1 MVNKAQRERQ
11 GVLPPL
17 PQGEGRGEGV
27 LRFASPAPDGK
38 TLSSARR
45 LRRDS
50 TVPER
55 LLWGVLRGGKVF
67 GLKFRR
73 QHPIPP
79 FVVDF
84 CCESERVVV
93 ELDGMSHVG
102 TGVKDD
108 ERSAYLAG
116 LGFRVIRVTNDD
128 VIADVVGVAERV
140 GEEILRR
147 RDRGLGI
154 KKELFK

>member
-1 MVNKAQRERQ
+1 MMNKAQQEKQ

-17 PQGEGRGEGV
+17 PRGEGRGEGV
-27 LRFASPAPDGK
+27 LRLASPAPDAK
-38 TLSSARR
+38 TLSNARR
-45 LRRDS
+45 LRQDA
-50 TVPER
+50 TFPER

-102 TGVKDD
+102 TGAKDD

-128 VIADVVGVAERV
+128 VIADVVGVAEWV
-140 GEEILRR
+140 GEEILRGR
-147 RDRGLGI
+147 SVAENFA
-154 KKELFK
+154 KEHQ